1 MTERN
6 KPKRLSKWSY
16 YFNAIIEHRGL
27 IDLEFSGRKFAWSN
41 NQHDPL
47 FEKLDRV
54 LVSPEWEQQYPLVT
68 VKPLVRGVSDHV
80 AFVIDS
86 GIKEPVVFKQFRFEL
101 CWFNRPDLVDVVTK
115 VWNDVYEGRNVLD
128 VLQNRKKKLRRVLKG
143 WNLNIE
149 SVYKKERKRLSD
161 LLNSIDINSQIA
173 GLSASDYELRISLQ
187 YQLNY
192 VLREEE
198 IKWRQRAREIDI
210 K

>member
-1 MTERN
+1 
-6 KPKRLSKWSY
+6 
-16 YFNAIIEHRGL
+16 
-27 IDLEFSGRKFAWSN
+27 
-41 NQHDPL
+41 
-47 FEKLDRV
+47 
-54 LVSPEWEQQYPLVT
+54 
-68 VKPLVRGVSDHV
+68 
-80 AFVIDS
+80 
-86 GIKEPVVFKQFRFEL
+86 
-101 CWFNRPDLVDVVTK
+101 
-115 VWNDVYEGRNVLD
+115 VYEGRNFLD
-128 VLQNRKKKLRRVLKG
+128 VLQNRNKKLRRVLRG